1 MVANAVDPA
10 GQAHILACMGLT
22 KFAAFM
28 CSILMHFYKNSLLLV
43 QKGFNHKDMLITN
56 QKELDSFCSS
66 LKNAKFIAV
75 DTEFLREKT
84 YYPKLCLI
92 QLSDPKGHAAA
103 IDPLAQGLDLK
114 PVLDL
119 LFDKKI
125 LKVFHAARQ
134 DLEIFYQMT
143 GQIPHPIFDSQIA
156 AMVCGYGDSIGYDNL
171 VRQLT
176 GGQID
181 KSSQFTNWS
190 LRPLSEKQVTYA
202 LGDVTHLVEVY
213 EALAKE
219 LAKTGRT
226 EWVFQEEEIL
236 NDPATYDN
244 NPFESWKRIKVRGPK
259 PKTLQILKH
268 LAAWR
273 ELKAQNKNIPKSWV
287 FKDET
292 LVDMAH
298 QAPTSIEQLK
308 KIRGV
313 SEDAAN
319 GNTGKSLIEEI
330 KKAIDS
336 DPKTWPQVEKLK
348 ILPIQAAA
356 TVDIL
361 KMLLKIESVQHG
373 VASKLIADTE
383 DLELLAME
391 EHPDIPALKGW
402 RLEVF
407 GQDALALKAGKL
419 SIGLKDGKIVKY
431 KVGDAAELHQKH
443 ILH

>member
-1 MVANAVDPA
+1 
-10 GQAHILACMGLT
+10 
-22 KFAAFM
+22 
-28 CSILMHFYKNSLLLV
+28 
-43 QKGFNHKDMLITN
+43 MLITN
-56 QKELDSFCSS
+56 QKELESFCAK
-66 LKNAKFIAV
+66 LKTAKFIAV

-92 QLSDPKGHAAA
+92 QMSDPAGYAAA
-103 IDPLAQGLDLK
+103 IDPLAQGIDLA
-114 PVLDL
+114 PVFDL
-119 LFDKKI
+119 FSDEKI
-125 LKVFHAARQ
+125 LKVFHASRQ
-134 DLEIFYQMT
+134 DLEIFFQLT
-143 GQIPHPIFDSQIA
+143 GKIPHPIFDTQIA
-156 AMVCGYGDSIGYDNL
+156 AMVCGYGDSVGYDNI
-171 VRQLT
+171 VRQVT

-202 LGDVTHLVEVY
+202 LGDVTHLIGVY
-213 EALAKE
+213 EALAQE

-236 NDPATYDN
+236 NDPATYEN
-244 NPFESWKRIKVRGPK
+244 NPFEVWKRIKVRGPK

-287 FKDET
+287 LKDET

-298 QAPTSIEQLK
+298 QAPTSPEQLK
-308 KIRGV
+308 KIRGI
-313 SEDAAN
+313 SEETAN

-330 KKAIDS
+330 KKALASDS
-336 DPKTWPQVEKLK
+336 KTWPPVEKVK
-348 ILPIQAAA
+348 ILPTHAAA

-391 EHPDIPALKGW
+391 EYPDIPALKGW
-402 RLEVF
+402 RFEVF
-407 GQDALALKAGKL
+407 GQDALALKQGKL
-419 SIGLKDGKIVKY
+419 SIGLKNGKIVKY
-431 KVGDAAELHQKH
+431 KVGEAAELHQKH